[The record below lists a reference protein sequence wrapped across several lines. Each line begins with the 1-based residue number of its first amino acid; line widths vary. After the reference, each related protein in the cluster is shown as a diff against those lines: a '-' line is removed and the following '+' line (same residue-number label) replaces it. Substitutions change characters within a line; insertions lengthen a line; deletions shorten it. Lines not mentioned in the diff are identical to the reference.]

1 MNRKHVEK
9 WLAKRFTLVD
19 KSYEEEWRN
28 RFAGLECETQIP
40 WQMDV
45 QSRRVWGKVTG
56 NRYGLIK
63 YNYDVNPVFAV
74 VDLHTGLVVGT
85 TEQQLTPTIDES
97 MPDEKYESTAH
108 NNIDAD
114 YEDPYA

>member
-9 WLAKRFTLVD
+9 WIEARFGLYD
-19 KSYEEEWRN
+19 ESYAQQWRD

-45 QSRRVWGKVTG
+45 QSRKVWGRVTG

-85 TEQQLTPTIDES
+85 TEQQLTPTIDDS
-97 MPDEKYESTAH
+97 MPEEG
-108 NNIDAD
+108 
-114 YEDPYA
+114 